1 MAPIDLEHVH
11 FRYPDGFEALR
22 GVDLHIGAGEKVAL
36 VGPNGA
42 GKSTLMLQLNGT
54 LRPAHGSVR
63 VAGLAVAKDTIRRV
77 RAEVGLVFQDPDD
90 QLFSPTVFDDVA
102 FGPLH
107 MGLPAD
113 EVHRRVERALA
124 AVGMAAFA
132 HRVPHRMSLGQRK
145 RVALATVL
153 SMDPSI
159 LVFDEPS
166 AGLDPRGRREL
177 IRLLRSLDQTMLVS
191 THDMRLVAEVFPRTV
206 VMDDGLVVADGPT
219 GDDPGR
225 RGAPRGAR
233 ARGPVGRRPSRR
245 SADPVDRRHLER
257 RQAVRPAEQ
266 PRDERRNPP
275 AQEVEPAADADARD
289 GEQRSAGRRPRR
301 SAASPRPAG
310 PRRTRASRARG
321 TCRRAPGRNGAG
333 TRARAPWG
341 RDGAPS
347 GRAARRA
354 RAGTGGCRTRPRR
367 AG

>member
-1 MAPIDLEHVH
+1 VTPDTPGLHVHEHVHAHEGTGQHAHPHAHPEDAGPASAAGDVGGSGRGTIELEHVH
-11 FRYPDGFEALR
+11 FRYPDGFEALQ
-22 GVDLHIGAGEKVAL
+22 GVDLRVAAGEKVAL

-63 VAGLAVAKDTIRRV
+63 VSGMAVGKDTIRRV
-77 RAEVGLVFQDPDD
+77 RSEVGLVFQDPDD

-177 IRLLRSLDQTMLVS
+177 IGLLRSLAQTMLVS
-191 THDMRLVAEVFPRTV
+191 THDMRLVAEVFPRPV
-206 VMDDGLVVADGPT
+206 VHDDGAVVADGPT
-219 GDDPGR
+219 DLILADTTLLEAHGLE
-225 RGAPRGAR
+225 AP
-233 ARGPVGRRPSRR
+233 
-245 SADPVDRRHLER
+245 
-257 RQAVRPAEQ
+257 
-266 PRDERRNPP
+266 
-275 AQEVEPAADADARD
+275 
-289 GEQRSAGRRPRR
+289 
-301 SAASPRPAG
+301 
-310 PRRTRASRARG
+310 
-321 TCRRAPGRNGAG
+321 
-333 TRARAPWG
+333 
-341 RDGAPS
+341 
-347 GRAARRA
+347 
-354 RAGTGGCRTRPRR
+354 
-367 AG
+367 

>member
-1 MAPIDLEHVH
+1 MTTHEHPHAHDASTVHVHPHTHGDAGAAAADSGSAAGGGAAPGQAGRGSVILEHVH

-22 GVDLHIGAGEKVAL
+22 GVDLRIEAGEKVAL

-54 LRPAHGSVR
+54 FHPEHGTVR
-63 VAGLAVAKDTIRRV
+63 VAGLAVGKDTIRQV
-77 RAEVGLVFQDPDD
+77 RSEVGLVFQDPDD

-113 EVHRRVERALA
+113 EIHARVERALA

-177 IRLLRSLDQTMLVS
+177 IGLLRGLAPTLLVS
-191 THDMRLVAEVFPRTV
+191 THDMRLVEEVFPRTV
-206 VMDDGLVVADGPT
+206 VVDGGVVVADGPT
-219 GDDPGR
+219 DRILADTALLEAHGLE
-225 RGAPRGAR
+225 AP
-233 ARGPVGRRPSRR
+233 
-245 SADPVDRRHLER
+245 
-257 RQAVRPAEQ
+257 
-266 PRDERRNPP
+266 
-275 AQEVEPAADADARD
+275 
-289 GEQRSAGRRPRR
+289 
-301 SAASPRPAG
+301 
-310 PRRTRASRARG
+310 
-321 TCRRAPGRNGAG
+321 
-333 TRARAPWG
+333 
-341 RDGAPS
+341 
-347 GRAARRA
+347 
-354 RAGTGGCRTRPRR
+354 
-367 AG
+367 

>member
-1 MAPIDLEHVH
+1 VSTPLAPTDPHQHAHDGLPPHTHPHDAPDPLSGDGAQTGERGAVELRHVH
-11 FRYPDGFEALR
+11 FSYPDGFEALR
-22 GVDLHIGAGEKVAL
+22 GVDLRIAAGEKVAL

-54 LRPAHGSVR
+54 LTPSSGEVQ
-63 VAGLAVAKDTIRRV
+63 VAGLAVGKATLRKV

-107 MGLPAD
+107 MGLDAD

-145 RVALATVL
+145 RVAVATVL

-177 IRLLRSLDQTMLVS
+177 IGLLRTLDQTMLVS

-206 VMDDGLVVADGPT
+206 VVDDGTIVADGPT
-219 GDDPGR
+219 DAILADEALLEAHGLE
-225 RGAPRGAR
+225 AP
-233 ARGPVGRRPSRR
+233 
-245 SADPVDRRHLER
+245 
-257 RQAVRPAEQ
+257 
-266 PRDERRNPP
+266 
-275 AQEVEPAADADARD
+275 
-289 GEQRSAGRRPRR
+289 
-301 SAASPRPAG
+301 
-310 PRRTRASRARG
+310 
-321 TCRRAPGRNGAG
+321 
-333 TRARAPWG
+333 
-341 RDGAPS
+341 
-347 GRAARRA
+347 
-354 RAGTGGCRTRPRR
+354 
-367 AG
+367 

>member
-1 MAPIDLEHVH
+1 VTTEPHVHEHAHEGAPPHAHPHAHEPSAPTAQPADGVPVRGTVELEHVH
-11 FRYPDGFEALR
+11 FQYPDGFEALR
-22 GVDLHIGAGEKVAL
+22 GVDLHIDSGEKVAL

-63 VAGLAVAKDTIRRV
+63 VAGMAVGKDTIRRV

-145 RVALATVL
+145 RLALATVL

-177 IRLLRSLDQTMLVS
+177 IGLLRSLDQTMLVS
-191 THDMRLVAEVFPRTV
+191 THDMRLVAEVFTRTV

-219 GDDPGR
+219 AGILADEPLLEAHGLE
-225 RGAPRGAR
+225 AP
-233 ARGPVGRRPSRR
+233 
-245 SADPVDRRHLER
+245 
-257 RQAVRPAEQ
+257 
-266 PRDERRNPP
+266 
-275 AQEVEPAADADARD
+275 
-289 GEQRSAGRRPRR
+289 
-301 SAASPRPAG
+301 
-310 PRRTRASRARG
+310 
-321 TCRRAPGRNGAG
+321 
-333 TRARAPWG
+333 
-341 RDGAPS
+341 
-347 GRAARRA
+347 
-354 RAGTGGCRTRPRR
+354 
-367 AG
+367 